1 MALGCSVLPQR
12 GRREQRFFVRRIW
25 LAARRRKK
33 GAKRDRSLGFWFC
46 DLCVFLRQGLLG
58 SAVLLGLFLWAE
70 GCDWEDAEGD
80 GEGRE
85 MR

>member
-1 MALGCSVLPQR
+1 M
-12 GRREQRFFVRRIW
+12 
-25 LAARRRKK
+25 K
-33 GAKRDRSLGFWFC
+33 GAKRGPESGVLVLRL
-46 DLCVFLRQGLLG
+46 LRFLRQGLLG